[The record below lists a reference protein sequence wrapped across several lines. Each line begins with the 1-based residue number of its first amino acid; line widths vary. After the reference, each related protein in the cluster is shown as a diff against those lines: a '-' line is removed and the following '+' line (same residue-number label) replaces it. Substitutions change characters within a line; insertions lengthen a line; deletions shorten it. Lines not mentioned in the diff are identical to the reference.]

1 MHFEAELDDIH
12 AERLLQLQR
21 RLRKPLPEVVAELL
35 TQAVDNL
42 PTLLEP
48 ETEGQAVLRL
58 LEEHGLL
65 GCIEGDGRLSVE
77 YKKHL
82 WGNE

>member
-1 MHFEAELDDIH
+1 MRIEAELDDIH

-21 RLRKPLPEVVAELL
+21 RLNKPLAEVVADMLA
-35 TQAVDNL
+35 QALDEA
-42 PTLLEP
+42 PEPP
-48 ETEGQAVLRL
+48 ETEGQKLLRI

-65 GCIEGDGRLSVE
+65 GCMEGDGNLSVE

-82 WGNE
+82 WGRE